1 MMRYLILVFFC
12 SLSVSAQLKGKITN
26 LDNQP
31 IPFVN
36 IYIENSYVGT
46 TSNEQGQYELA
57 VPRPGKY
64 SIVFQ
69 FLGFKTQ
76 TKTVEIKEFPHNLDI
91 TLLEEN
97 ISLNEVVISSKENPA
112 NRIIRAA
119 IAERKAQLE
128 KINSFSA
135 DFYSKGIIRLKDV
148 PNKFLGQEVGDLDGV
163 LDSTRSGI
171 LYLSETVSK
180 LNYEKPDKLSE
191 KIIASKVSGDSNGFS
206 FNNASDVDFNF
217 YNNTINLNSDIVSP
231 IADYAFNY
239 YTYKLEGVFYDNG
252 GRLIS
257 KINVFPRR
265 ENDRVF
271 SGVIYIVEDQWEIYG
286 LELSVTGAQIQSPAL
301 DVLTFKQ
308 NASYD
313 EKNNYWIVRSQTIN
327 FEFGFLGF
335 KGNGSFVANYS
346 NYKLNP
352 NFEKSVFTNEVLSFE
367 PEANKKDSTYWNT
380 LRPVPLTSEEF
391 KDYIKKDSIQTLY
404 NSKTYLDSIDAN
416 SNKFKLGNLIS
427 GYSYEN
433 SFENK
438 VFSVS
443 SPLNSFNFNTV
454 QGFNTNLDIN
464 YTKRYNEFKKYLS
477 IGGQLNYSFETQR
490 LRGTAGINYKF
501 NDINDL
507 KIGFSTGIKVQ
518 QFNAQEPISI
528 LINELS
534 SLLFEENYIKL
545 FENRFVKL
553 NYEQELFN
561 GFRFGTALSFE
572 NRRGLFNNTDYT
584 FIDKAD
590 KSYTSNNPLAPLNF
604 ESVPFEN
611 HNILKLKLNGA
622 IRFGQKYLSYPD
634 SKFNLDNSKY
644 PKLNFSF
651 EKGFGATNSTYN
663 YDHLSVNIS
672 QNFSLE
678 NKGNFSYNLFGGTF
692 FGAESVAFMDAKH
705 INGNQTHV
713 NLNDTYLSS
722 FKNVGYYD
730 FSTSE
735 NYLEY
740 HFEHDFKGYL
750 LGRIPLINKLNYNLI
765 LGVHGVTSN
774 NQKPYNEFSVGVNNI
789 GWKKYRFLRVD
800 YVRSYHSGFV
810 NDGILFGISL

>member
-12 SLSVSAQLKGKITN
+12 SLSVSAQLKGKITD

-97 ISLNEVVISSKENPA
+97 ISLNEVVISSKENPV

-252 GRLIS
+252 GRLIN

-271 SGVIYIVEDQWEIYG
+271 SGVIYIVEDQWAIYG

-301 DVLTFKQ
+301 NVITFKQ

-313 EKNNYWIVRSQTIN
+313 QKNDYWIVRSQTIN

-404 NSKTYLDSIDAN
+404 NSKTYLDSIDA
-416 SNKFKLGNLIS
+416 SGNKFKLGNLIS
-427 GYSYEN
+427 GYSFEN

-438 VFSVS
+438 VFSIS

-464 YTKRYNEFKKYLS
+464 YTKRYNEYKKYLS

-490 LRGTAGINYKF
+490 LRGTAGANYKF

-518 QFNAQEPISI
+518 QFNAQEPISN

-534 SLLFEENYIKL
+534 SLLFEENYMKL

-561 GFRFGTALSFE
+561 GFRLYTALSYE

-590 KSYTSNNPLAPLNF
+590 KFYTSNNPLAPLNF
-604 ESVPFEN
+604 ESAPFEN
-611 HNILKLKLNGA
+611 HNIVKFEFKGA
-622 IRFGQKYLSYPD
+622 IRFGQKFLSYPE
-634 SKFNLDNSKY
+634 SKFNITSPKY
-644 PKLNFSF
+644 PKINFSF
-651 EKGFGATNSTYN
+651 EKGFGATKTNYN

-705 INGNQTHV
+705 IIGNQTHI

-750 LGRIPLINKLNYNLI
+750 LGKIPLINKLNYNLI
-765 LGVHGVTSN
+765 LGVHGFTSN

-810 NDGILFGISL
+810 NDGVLFGISF